1 VTDER
6 LIRAAS
12 PRVLWGANEVFLFGS
27 RGEACALE
35 GEHADLVEAVLEQ
48 AAAPLAREE
57 LVHHILEKAG
67 ADLSQRTAV
76 DEAIDLLFRMGA
88 LVSHVSVEARDGMSM
103 VHGASPALPE
113 HGQDQGPRRGPPLA
127 RALSVGGAHV
137 LVCCAGAIGVLSA
150 PSLVEGLLAAGQDV
164 RVALTRSAR
173 RFITARAFEAI
184 THRPTAT
191 SLWEGTATSPAPH
204 VELARWADVVVVYP
218 CTATTLARLAAGD
231 CSELVSATVTTTRA
245 PVLLAPSM
253 NAEMNLAPAV
263 RDNLTEL
270 RARGFLVAHPGTG
283 REVAD
288 APRERVTRG
297 GVAPPPIY
305 LLRYVSWLLEREA
318 SKSPKLPSRA
328 EWDVEHDM
336 ARGADAET
344 IDAEFMRALDT
355 HAAPPARV
363 LDVGAGM
370 GALARAAATQ
380 GFVVVATDF
389 SRRAVERAHALDP
402 NAAVTWVVDD
412 ATDSSVVGSFDVV
425 LDRACLGCVP
435 ERARQRYAATL
446 ASLVRPGGVIVLKV
460 HASPARQIRS
470 HGFTREEVLTLFEP
484 WFAPITVRESTLT
497 FRDIH
502 AGAALFFELRRSP

>member
-1 VTDER
+1 VTEEC
-6 LIRAAS
+6 LIRAPS
-12 PRVLWGANEVFLFGS
+12 PRVLWGANQVFLFGS
-27 RGEACALE
+27 RGEACVLE
-35 GEHADLVEAVLEQ
+35 GEHAELVEAVLDE

-67 ADLSQRTAV
+67 ADLSQRAAV
-76 DEAIDLLFRMGA
+76 DEAIDLLVRMGA
-88 LVSHVSVEARDGMSM
+88 LVPHVD
-103 VHGASPALPE
+103 
-113 HGQDQGPRRGPPLA
+113 QDQGPRRGPHLA
-127 RALSVGGAHV
+127 EGPSVGGAHV
-137 LVCCAGAIGVLSA
+137 LVCCTGAIGVLSA
-150 PSLVEGLLAAGQDV
+150 PSLVEGLLAAGHDV

-253 NAEMNLAPAV
+253 NAEMILAPAV
-263 RDNLTEL
+263 RDNLAEL
-270 RARGFLVAHPGTG
+270 RARGFLVAHPGMG
-283 REVAD
+283 HEVAD
-288 APRERVTRG
+288 APHERVKRG
-297 GVAPPPIY
+297 GVAPPPAQ
-305 LLRYVSWLLEREA
+305 LVRYVSWLLEREA
-318 SKSPKLPSRA
+318 SKAPKLLSRA
-328 EWDVEHDM
+328 EWDVEHEG

-344 IDAEFMRALDT
+344 IDAEFVQALEA

-370 GALARAAATQ
+370 GALARAAANQ

-389 SRRAVERAHALDP
+389 ARKAVERACAIDP
-402 NAAVTWVVDD
+402 SVAVTWVVDD
-412 ATDSSVVGSFDVV
+412 ATDSSLVGSFDVAM
-425 LDRACLGCVP
+425 DRACLGCIP
-435 ERARQRYAATL
+435 EGARQKYAATV
-446 ASLVRPGGVIVLKV
+446 ASLVRPGGVLLLKV

-470 HGFTREEVLTLFEP
+470 HGFTREEVLALFEP
-484 WFAPITVRESTLT
+484 WFAPIAVRESTLS

-502 AGAALFFELRRSP
+502 AGAALFFELRRSL